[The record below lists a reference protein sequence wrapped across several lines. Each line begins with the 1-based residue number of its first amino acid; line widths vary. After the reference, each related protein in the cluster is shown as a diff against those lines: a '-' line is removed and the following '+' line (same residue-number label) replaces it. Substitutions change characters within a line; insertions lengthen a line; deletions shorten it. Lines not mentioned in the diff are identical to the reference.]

1 MGGVDILIKTGGV
14 KQSQLAE
21 LDVAT
26 LNNRLAAVYT
36 NQLGP
41 LIYQENPFLKD
52 YEPFIFNAALNK
64 WLEDAAKLP
73 E

>member
-1 MGGVDILIKTGGV
+1 MGGVDTLIRSGGV
-14 KQSQLAE
+14 KQSQSCA
-21 LDVAT
+21 LDIEI
-26 LNNRLAAVYT
+26 LNKRLATVYS
-36 NQLGP
+36 NQLST
-41 LIYQENPFLKD
+41 LVYNENPFLKD